1 MCVYLLLCRPGTPAF
16 GAAGVPRRG
25 KASANLFI
33 TMLEMSNVAILL
45 LVAVAASPARA
56 YPALWRAM
64 QPTACTAHPTT
75 THHGHAAPVAD
86 P

>member
-1 MCVYLLLCRPGTPAF
+1 
-16 GAAGVPRRG
+16 
-25 KASANLFI
+25 
-33 TMLEMSNVAILL
+33 MLEMSNVAILL

-75 THHGHAAPVAD
+75 KHHGHAAPVAD